1 MVLYVMTK
9 ADLLELVLTSP
20 EEIKAAIR
28 KQLVPLAITA
38 YKSLLQSPDE
48 KVRKQ
53 TADTVM
59 GMVDV
64 QAKAGLKT
72 ALLPGS
78 AASGIEEIETRILA
92 FQQIAAKKEVV
103 DGKGRSE

>member
-28 KQLVPLAITA
+28 RLLVPLAITT

>member
-28 KQLVPLAITA
+28 RLLVPLAITT

-64 QAKAGLKT
+64 QAKTGLKT
-72 ALLPGS
+72 ALLPSS
-78 AASGIEEIETRILA
+78 AASGMEEIETRILA

-103 DGKGRSE
+103 DGKGGSE

>member
-1 MVLYVMTK
+1 VVLYVMTK

-28 KQLVPLAITA
+28 QLLVPMAITA
-38 YKSLLQSPDE
+38 YRSLLQSPDE

-64 QAKAGLKT
+64 QARGGLKT

-78 AASGIEEIETRILA
+78 AASGMEEIETRILA

-103 DGKGRSE
+103 DGREGSK